1 MRRRTRRF
9 LLIFFMLSLSIALP
23 LAANAD
29 GMDLTPRIHI
39 LIDPG
44 HGGIDGGAASDQV
57 LEKNVNLAVGIKLQQ
72 ELNKRGYHVILTR
85 DKDEA
90 LSDSSP
96 RDIGSRHQRDLVQ
109 RGDIANYFYP
119 QLVISLHVNS
129 GSKAGTG
136 TLVLYQKNGQSF
148 LLAHIL
154 QHKLNLV
161 TGKKREPVMRKDLFI
176 LNQTRSISSIVE
188 VGFISNPDERALLIQ
203 PGYQEKIAKSIAEG
217 IDEFIFIFPWY
228 INR

>member
-1 MRRRTRRF
+1 MRRRIRQF
-9 LLIFFMLSLSIALP
+9 LLILFMLSLSIAFP

-57 LEKNVNLAVGIKLQQ
+57 IEKNVNLAVGIKLQQ

-96 RDIGSRHQRDLVQ
+96 RDIGSRHRRDLVQ

-136 TLVLYQKNGQSF
+136 SMVLYQKNGQSF

-154 QHKLNLV
+154 QHKLNLL

-188 VGFISNPDERALLIQ
+188 VGYISNPDERALLIQ

-217 IDEFIFIFPWY
+217 IDDFIFVFPWY